1 MRRVVGVT
9 FSGSYLPGSLL
20 IQGATRYHF
29 SHVAADLDNG
39 EVIDATY
46 SHGVAQRKLVYPGS
60 GWQCSYL
67 LSWTEK
73 EQRGMFHLL
82 TEQAGQPYD
91 ILGAL
96 GVPLGAR
103 WEESGKWFCSE
114 LIGACAQ
121 RVGRLALSD
130 KRIRRLSPE
139 KLFGNLEGMIGK

>member
-20 IQGATRYHF
+20 IQGATRYHYA
-29 SHVAADLDNG
+29 HVAADLDNG
-39 EVIDATY
+39 EVLDATY
-46 SHGVAQRKLVYPGS
+46 SHGVAQRKLSYPKS
-60 GWQCSYL
+60 GWQRSYL

-73 EQRGMFHLL
+73 EQREMFHLL
-82 TEQAGQPYD
+82 AEELGKGYD
-91 ILGAL
+91 VYGAL
-96 GVPLGAR
+96 GVPFGAG